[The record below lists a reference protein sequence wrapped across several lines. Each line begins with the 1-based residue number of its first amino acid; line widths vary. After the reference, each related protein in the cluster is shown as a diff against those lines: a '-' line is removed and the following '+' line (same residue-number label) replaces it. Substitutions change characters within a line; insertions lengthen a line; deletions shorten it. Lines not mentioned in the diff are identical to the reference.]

1 MKTAQVNEV
10 RDPQRKFAEHEPSIP
25 LEPGVRVARIIY
37 IVLAWAFVGCITVQ
51 VFLAGMGVFMSPRYF
66 QNHASFVH
74 LFEWIPVFMLVSAF
88 AGRLSRGLRWKT
100 VGLWGLIAVQY
111 ATANFR
117 FYDLSWALAF
127 SSIHP
132 VTALGLFWA
141 SIAILSR
148 ARREAAG
155 SRSAAG
161 VS

>member
-1 MKTAQVNEV
+1 M
-10 RDPQRKFAEHEPSIP
+10 
-25 LEPGVRVARIIY
+25 G
-37 IVLAWAFVGCITVQ
+37 FVGCITVQ

-117 FYDLSWALAF
+117 FYDLSWALVSPPSTLSPRWG
-127 SSIHP
+127 SSGRP
-132 VTALGLFWA
+132 
-141 SIAILSR
+141 SR
-148 ARREAAG
+148 Y
-155 SRSAAG
+155 
-161 VS
+161 